1 MDWMYLFYFL
11 FAVLL
16 FFGARYAGRGKWHEG
31 FTSLEQSG
39 ILKGITVML
48 VSLHHMGQKTCGSW
62 QPRPFIV
69 HGLDIFVPVG
79 YLFVGVFFFCSGMG
93 LYRSLHSK
101 KDYLKGFARRRIA
114 PLVIAF
120 YLSEIIY
127 TLVRLAMGEKMSGL
141 RIFW

>member
-1 MDWMYLFYFL
+1 MDWMYLFYFFL
-11 FAVLL
+11 ALTL
-16 FFGARYAGRGKWHEG
+16 FFGAKGVGRGNWNEEY
-31 FTSLEQSG
+31 TSLKQTKV
-39 ILKGITVML
+39 LQGITAL
-48 VSLHHMGQKTCGSW
+48 GIALHHMGQKTCGSW

-114 PLVIAF
+114 PLAIP
-120 YLSEIIY
+120 E
-127 TLVRLAMGEKMSGL
+127 
-141 RIFW
+141 